1 EAWPEGEI
9 RGQIRRGNLS
19 CPEQSDIQL
28 VNEVSVVQVSPS
40 PFHDVLTV
48 KLDSKRPFQ
57 AKLILRDM
65 LGAPSLIQPVSVF
78 SGTQTVSVQ
87 VPALLPGVYT
97 LSLEI
102 PGESG
107 MLLKKLV
114 KGN

>member
-1 EAWPEGEI
+1 
-9 RGQIRRGNLS
+9 
-19 CPEQSDIQL
+19 
-28 VNEVSVVQVSPS
+28 
-40 PFHDVLTV
+40 
-48 KLDSKRPFQ
+48 FQ

-65 LGAPSLIQPVSVF
+65 LGAPSLVQSVSVF

-87 VPALLPGVYT
+87 VPTLLPGVYT

-102 PGESG
+102 PGESA